1 MTAKTKDGKE
11 VFTEQKIY
19 MPQSSAYGRGDKMV
33 YSPFRKSGM
42 LADTSLQPG
51 PALDGISFS
60 IRQGEIFGL
69 LGPNGAGKTT
79 TIRILSG
86 LSRPSSGTA
95 MIIGYDVV
103 RNAVMVK
110 KNIGVV
116 PESSN
121 LYPELTCID
130 NLIFSGRLYGIGIKK
145 VKNRANELLR
155 LFGLEEKRDVLFG
168 KLSSGMKRKLTVAAS
183 LIHDPPV
190 LFLDEPTTGLDVM
203 SARTLREIIQSLKDR
218 GITILLTTHYIEE
231 ADRLC
236 DRIAILVK
244 GKIVTIDTPGALK
257 KSVRTEKAVDVRIS
271 TYSPFVEKEKGFS
284 KITTALKYEK
294 REEMFRFFIDDL
306 DSFLSEFSSFV
317 KQQGLSIEA
326 IHTVTPSLE
335 DAFVEITGLKREIMI
350 QEKGGSK

>member
-1 MTAKTKDGKE
+1 MDAVIVKE
-11 VFTEQKIY
+11 LK
-19 MPQSSAYGRGDKMV
+19 
-33 YSPFRKSGM
+33 KSYN
-42 LADTSLQPG
+42 TF

-60 IRQGEIFGL
+60 IREGEIFGL

-95 MIIGYDVV
+95 MIMGYDVV
-103 RNAVMVK
+103 RNPVMVK

-116 PESSN
+116 PDSSN

-130 NLIFSGRLYGIGIKK
+130 NLVFAGRLYGISSKK
-145 VKNRANELLR
+145 LQSKADDLLK
-155 LFGLEEKRDVLFG
+155 LFGLEEKRNVSFG

-183 LIHDPPV
+183 LVHDPPL

-236 DRIAILVK
+236 DRIAIIVK
-244 GKIVTIDTPGALK
+244 GKIMTIDTPDALK
-257 KSVRTEKAVDVRIS
+257 KAVTTEKAVDVKIRS
-271 TYSPFVEKEKGFS
+271 YSPSIEKEFS
-284 KITTALKYEK
+284 KIATAVRYEK

-306 DSFLSEFSSFV
+306 DSFLSEISSFA
-317 KQQGLSIEA
+317 KEKGATIEA
-326 IHTVTPSLE
+326 IRTVTPSLE
-335 DAFVEITGLKREIMI
+335 DAFVQLTGLKREIMI
-350 QEKGGSK
+350 QEKGGGK